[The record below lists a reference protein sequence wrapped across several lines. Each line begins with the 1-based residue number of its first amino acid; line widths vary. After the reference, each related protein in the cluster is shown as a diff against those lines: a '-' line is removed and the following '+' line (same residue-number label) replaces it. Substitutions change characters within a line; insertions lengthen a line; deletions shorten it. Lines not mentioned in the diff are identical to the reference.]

1 MILDEIITE
10 TKKRVAT
17 VKRDKPLFE
26 MENEAKKMMAHKF
39 CNCNFARAVSK
50 EEMSFICEIKKASP
64 SKGLISSDF
73 RYQEIA
79 LEYKRGGADAI
90 SVLTEPKFFQG
101 DNQYLKDIKQI
112 LKIPILRKDFIIDIY
127 QVFES
132 KAIGADAMLLICAIL
147 DAQTL
152 KTFLDTAHGLEMD
165 CLVEAHDESEIEKA
179 LSVGAKII
187 GVNNR
192 NLKDFSVDINNSA
205 SLRKLVPKDKIFVSE
220 SAINTKEDIEFL
232 KKHDV
237 DAVLIGTQLM
247 TLPLEEMAERIKNLK
262 NP

>member
-10 TKKRVAT
+10 TKNRLAT
-17 VKRDKPLFE
+17 IKRDKPLFE
-26 MENEAKKMMAHKF
+26 TEKDAKKMMAHKF
-39 CNCNFARAVSK
+39 CYCDFEKALSK
-50 EEMSFICEIKKASP
+50 PGLSFICEIKKASP
-64 SKGLISSDF
+64 SKGLISKDF

-132 KAIGADAMLLICAIL
+132 KAIGADALLLICAIL
-147 DAQTL
+147 DFQTL
-152 KTFLDTAHGLEMD
+152 KTFLDTARSLEMD
-165 CLVEAHDESEIEKA
+165 CLVEAHNEDEIEKA
-179 LSVGAKII
+179 LSAGAKII

-220 SAINTKEDIEFL
+220 SGIKTREDIEFL
-232 KKHDV
+232 RGHEA

-247 TLPLEEMAERIKNLK
+247 GLPIASMAEKLK
-262 NP
+262 ELKG